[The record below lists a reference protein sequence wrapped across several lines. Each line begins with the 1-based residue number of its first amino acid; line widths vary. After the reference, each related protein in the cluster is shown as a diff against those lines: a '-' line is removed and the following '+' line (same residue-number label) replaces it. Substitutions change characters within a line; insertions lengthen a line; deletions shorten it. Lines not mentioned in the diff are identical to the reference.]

1 VKRYSSEKEAD
12 GEGGWRHTRVVL
24 SPTNQEYSPIILSE
38 RDAESVQVVAEFVA
52 VLRGM

>member
-1 VKRYSSEKEAD
+1 
-12 GEGGWRHTRVVL
+12 VL
-24 SPTNQEYSPIILSE
+24 APTNPEYSPIILSK